1 MTMDET
7 TKPVLPQTLAE
18 AHEAVAAIRPF
29 RSAPLT
35 EWLAYHQQAAALYAE
50 VAEIDRGHHSGSFS
64 FLPVGVEPLCG
75 GCRSLRY
82 HALRRDTRREVQR
95 TRGGSVM
102 PHADSWWLRW
112 TVYAPKLPEWLHA
125 RGLSI
130 SNGSTPVVVTL

>member
-50 VAEIDRGHHSGSFS
+50 IAEIDRGHHHETLFMAERERHSAKEIKTKISHQH
-64 FLPVGVEPLCG
+64 PLDEEG
-75 GCRSLRY
+75 
-82 HALRRDTRREVQR
+82 
-95 TRGGSVM
+95 
-102 PHADSWWLRW
+102 
-112 TVYAPKLPEWLHA
+112 K
-125 RGLSI
+125 
-130 SNGSTPVVVTL
+130 